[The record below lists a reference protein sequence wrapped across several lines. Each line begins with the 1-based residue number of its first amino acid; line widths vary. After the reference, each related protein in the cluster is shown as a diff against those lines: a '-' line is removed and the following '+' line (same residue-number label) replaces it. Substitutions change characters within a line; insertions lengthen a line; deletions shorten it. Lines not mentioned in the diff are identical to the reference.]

1 MATAP
6 AEDQR
11 RLLDVQALDT
21 RAQQLAHQRTNHPT
35 LARLADLDSQIA
47 DLRASLVDSR
57 TRVADLKRELTK
69 AEGDVEQVRSRAARN
84 QQRLD
89 SGSVS
94 AKDAVALTDEL
105 ASLATRQST
114 LEEIELDVMERL
126 EAHEEALAKVEA
138 ANDALLADKA
148 GVEAER
154 DAAWAQIDEQVQSVA
169 RDRATAI
176 DGLDAGLVALYEK
189 LRAQLGGTGA
199 AVLNG
204 NRCEGCRIDL
214 PPGDVAAIRSAAP
227 DAVVRCEECGRI
239 LVRTAGAASTVG

>member
-126 EAHEEALAKVEA
+126 EAHEEA
-138 ANDALLADKA
+138 
-148 GVEAER
+148 
-154 DAAWAQIDEQVQSVA
+154 
-169 RDRATAI
+169 
-176 DGLDAGLVALYEK
+176 
-189 LRAQLGGTGA
+189 
-199 AVLNG
+199 
-204 NRCEGCRIDL
+204 
-214 PPGDVAAIRSAAP
+214 
-227 DAVVRCEECGRI
+227 
-239 LVRTAGAASTVG
+239 